1 MRLQCVCG
9 LVLFACWP
17 TLSVAAFDPTD
28 AFQIFA
34 NIGVTHDNNLF
45 RLPDNALFGVDP
57 DKKSDTL
64 FTKGVGFKVDKELS
78 RQRLMADANLY
89 QTTFDKNSELDYTGY
104 DGRLAWLWR
113 VGNDWD
119 GEASYRK
126 KKALG
131 GFSDEL
137 LKAKDLI
144 ETEYYLF
151 NGGYQFGARWRLG
164 AELTKEDQE
173 HSADNQRRLDLDAKA
188 AAVNL
193 TYRTPADNSIVL
205 QARRT
210 DRDYPF
216 LFVNDH
222 REDRITTTGTWRLSG
237 LLRLEGQL
245 GHVDVSHDQAVI
257 RDFSGY
263 TWRAGGVWDATGKVR
278 LSLTGYKDIRLY
290 EDRATSYIV
299 AHGFNVTP
307 IYAITAKINLQGL
320 FIWERRDFR
329 GVGDPNFVVGSQRED
344 IFRLGRVALT
354 YQPLR
359 FVDLSLS
366 FESGDRSS
374 NVVFNNISIN
384 SYDYQAWLATAKISW

>member
-1 MRLQCVCG
+1 M
-9 LVLFACWP
+9 
-17 TLSVAAFDPTD
+17 AAFDPTD
-28 AFQIFA
+28 AFQIYA
-34 NIGVTHDNNLF
+34 NVGVTHDNNLF
-45 RLPDNALFGVDP
+45 RLPDAPPQLFGVNP
-57 DKKSDTL
+57 DNKSDTL
-64 FTKGVGFKVDKELS
+64 LTKGVGLKFDKEYS
-78 RQRLMADANLY
+78 RQHLIADANLY
-89 QTTFDKNSELDYTGY
+89 QTTFDKNSDLDYTGY
-104 DGRLAWLWR
+104 YGRVAWLWR

-126 KKALG
+126 RKTLG

-144 ETEYYLF
+144 ETTNYLF
-151 NGGYQFGARWRLG
+151 SGGYQFGARWRLG
-164 AELTKEDQE
+164 AELTKQDQE
-173 HSADNQRRLDLDAKA
+173 HSALNQRRLDLDAKA
-188 AAVNL
+188 AAVDL

-216 LFVNDH
+216 LSVNNH
-222 REDRITTTGTWRLSG
+222 HEDRITTTGLWRISG
-237 LLRLEGQL
+237 LLRLEGQV

-263 TWRAGGVWDATGKVR
+263 TWRAGGVWDATGKFRV
-278 LSLTGYKDIRLY
+278 SLNGYKDIRLY

-299 AHGFNVTP
+299 AHGVNIAP
-307 IYAITAKINLQGL
+307 LYAITAKINLQGS
-320 FIWERRDFR
+320 FIWERREFR
-329 GVGDPNFVVGSQRED
+329 GVGDPDFVIGSQRED
-344 IFRLGRVALT
+344 IFRFGRVALT

-374 NVVFNNISIN
+374 NVVVSNISIN
-384 SYDYQAWLATAKISW
+384 SYDYQAWMATAKISW